1 MMNSTINT
9 YLGHIHIGAMQ
20 AYKNLAL
27 YPLLAPEEITV
38 DYVLLDEALAGK
50 VIEISE
56 VNQGGSV
63 PELKV
68 VNKSQKMLLLLDGE
82 ELVGA
87 KQNRIINTTILIAA
101 NSITTI
107 PVSCV
112 EQGRWSYRSSTFF
125 SERRVMSP
133 RMRGM
138 KAEQVN
144 FSKKFY
150 DSYCSDQGALWDEIR
165 SKAGRM
171 NAASPTMSMGFIYEK
186 KRPNMQEYAAQFKT
200 EETQVGAVFLINGKI
215 VGLDSFG
222 KYSTFSKVFHKL
234 IESYALDAIDWLEAG
249 EQTESSGQQS
259 GDGVATFLES
269 IRNAHAEGTPSVALG
284 TDVRLESDN
293 TIGFALEYEGV
304 LLHLSA
310 FAREGKA
317 ESRTPYSRM
326 ERFSRRRG
334 VRI

>member
-1 MMNSTINT
+1 MNSTINT
-9 YLGHIHIGAMQ
+9 YLGRIHVGAMQ
-20 AYKNLAL
+20 AHKNLAL
-27 YPLLAPEEITV
+27 YPLLSPQELSV
-38 DYVLLDEALAGK
+38 DYMLLDEALAGN

-68 VNKSQKMLLLLDGE
+68 VNKSQQMILLLDGE

-112 EQGRWSYRSSTFF
+112 EQGRWSYRSSKFF

-144 FSKKFY
+144 FAKKFNN
-150 DSYCSDQGALWDEIR
+150 SYRADQGAIWDEI
-165 SKAGRM
+165 SFKAARM
-171 NAASPTMSMGFIYEK
+171 GAVSPTMAMADIYEK
-186 KRPNMQEYAAQFKT
+186 ERPTIQEYAAQFKT

-222 KYSTFSKVFHKL
+222 KQSTFSKVFHKL
-234 IESYALDAIDWLEAG
+234 IESYALDAIDWIEAEKQAEDAG
-249 EQTESSGQQS
+249 QESA
-259 GDGVATFLES
+259 DRVAAFLENV
-269 IRNAHAEGTPSVALG
+269 RNAPAEGTPSVALG
-284 TDVRLESDN
+284 TDVRLESDP
-293 TIGFALEYEGV
+293 TIGFALEYEGA

-310 FAREGKA
+310 FVRGKKA
-317 ESRTPYSRM
+317 EQQTPYSRM

-334 VRI
+334 ARI